1 MRLLS
6 WLLWVPVV
14 IIILIFGKC
23 AVDARNFSAETR
35 LTVTNSMPPPEQNY
49 RDCLRREAGMVGV
62 VSLKQMQ
69 KCSKE
74 TGYVD

>member
-6 WLLWVPVV
+6 WLLLVLVV
-14 IIILIFGKC
+14 IIILSLGKC
-23 AVDARNFSAETR
+23 VMDVRSWDAETR
-35 LTVTNSMPPPEQNY
+35 LTVTNSMEPTEQNY

>member
-1 MRLLS
+1 MRLLN
-6 WLLWVPVV
+6 WLQVVPVV
-14 IIILIFGKC
+14 IIILSLGKC
-23 AVDARNFSAETR
+23 AMDARSYSAETR
-35 LTVTNSMPPPEQNY
+35 LTVTNSMEPIEQNY